1 MHYWSDGAA
10 SQFNNQY
17 NDLELQELK
26 MLLPWDIRTVHYW
39 SDGAASQFNNQ
50 HNFMNI
56 AYHERDKHVAR
67 RAILQ
72 GKETV
77 TSPGTLNE

>member
-17 NDLELQELK
+17 NDLELLN

-50 HNFMNI
+50 YNDL
-56 AYHERDKHVAR
+56 E
-67 RAILQ
+67 L
-72 GKETV
+72 
-77 TSPGTLNE
+77 